1 MNDLA
6 PAPID
11 VPWSAPAGFER
22 GTPLH
27 VGVVLT
33 PPAVRRFS
41 KRGLMRYHRHIAANF
56 PQAPYLCHR
65 THYKVKANRG
75 AIRTPP
81 GGQRLPTGIVNA
93 QGVFLPL
100 WRGKDAHL

>member
-1 MNDLA
+1 MSNFITPQIIA
-6 PAPID
+6 VPIIRK
-11 VPWSAPAGFER
+11 PSRAQ
-22 GTPLH
+22 L
-27 VGVVLT
+27 
-33 PPAVRRFS
+33 RR
-41 KRGLMRYHRHIAANF
+41 RHRRIALNF
-56 PQAPYLCHR
+56 PRAPYLCHR

-81 GGQRLPTGIVNA
+81 GGERLPTGIVNA

>member
-1 MNDLA
+1 M
-6 PAPID
+6 I
-11 VPWSAPAGFER
+11 
-22 GTPLH
+22 H
-27 VGVVLT
+27 VHKIGRIAYTIGVVN
-33 PPAVRRFS
+33 PAEYDRSRHPT
-41 KRGLMRYHRHIAANF
+41 KRDWMRYHRHIAATF

-81 GGQRLPTGIVNA
+81 GGERLPTGIVNA